1 MNDMDMA
8 IKIAKQVSKNGGQTF
23 LVGGCVRDEIL
34 GKEIKD
40 VDIEVHNIEVEK
52 LLEILSSLGEV
63 KKIGASFGVFNLKGY
78 DIDIAMPR
86 KEKSS
91 GRGHRDFEIYVDP
104 FIGFKEAAKRRDFT
118 MNALMKDILTGEVID
133 SFGGVYDLKNKIIRH
148 VNDESFCEDPLRV
161 FRAAQFASRFD
172 FKIDQ
177 KTIDLSSKMDLS
189 ALAFE
194 RVFEE
199 LKKALLKSDK
209 PSVFFE
215 ALRYMNQLSTWFKEI
230 EDLIGVKQPKEHH
243 PEGDVFNHTMLVLNQ
258 AAKLRQ
264 DAKDPLAFML
274 AAMCHDF
281 GKAVTT
287 KIDENGKV
295 TSYKHELESV
305 KITEAFLD
313 RLNKVNLKKEV
324 LNLVELHMKPNQMY
338 NIAKKKSMMKLWDK
352 AICPEDLI
360 LLARADSL
368 GRDKIHDYDEIEKI
382 LRASLED
389 YKNLMKKPQITGK
402 DLISLGL
409 KPGEQFSEYIK
420 FGHKL
425 HLSGVPK
432 EEVLRHVSADIN
444 KKQLL

>member
-1 MNDMDMA
+1 MRDMDMA
-8 IKIAKQVSKNGGQTF
+8 IKIAKQVSENGGRTF

-40 VDIEVHNIEVEK
+40 IDIEVHNIEIEK
-52 LLEILSSLGEV
+52 LLDILNSLGEV

-104 FIGFKEAAKRRDFT
+104 FIGYKEAAKRRDFT

-133 SFGGVYDLKNKIIRH
+133 SFGGIDDLKNKTIRH

-215 ALRYMNQLSTWFKEI
+215 SLRDMNQLSTWFKEV
-230 EDLIGVKQPKEHH
+230 EDLIGVNQPKEHH

-258 AAKLRQ
+258 AAKLRK

-338 NIAKKKSMMKLWDK
+338 NIAKKKSMMKLWDE

>member
-1 MNDMDMA
+1 
-8 IKIAKQVSKNGGQTF
+8 
-23 LVGGCVRDEIL
+23 
-34 GKEIKD
+34 
-40 VDIEVHNIEVEK
+40 
-52 LLEILSSLGEV
+52 
-63 KKIGASFGVFNLKGY
+63 
-78 DIDIAMPR
+78 
-86 KEKSS
+86 
-91 GRGHRDFEIYVDP
+91 
-104 FIGFKEAAKRRDFT
+104 
-118 MNALMKDILTGEVID
+118 
-133 SFGGVYDLKNKIIRH
+133 KNKIIRH

-215 ALRYMNQLSTWFKEI
+215 TLRDMNQLSTWFKEV

-287 KIDENGKV
+287 EIDENGKV

-324 LNLVELHMKPNQMY
+324 LNLVKLHMKPNQMY
-338 NIAKKKSMMKLWDK
+338 NIAKKKSMMKLWDE

-389 YKNLMKKPQITGK
+389 YKKLMKKPQITGK

>member
-281 GKAVTT
+281 GKVVTT

>member
-1 MNDMDMA
+1 MRDMDMA
-8 IKIAKQVSKNGGQTF
+8 IKIAKQVSENGGRTF

-40 VDIEVHNIEVEK
+40 IDIEVHNIEIEK
-52 LLEILSSLGEV
+52 LIEILNSLGEV

-104 FIGFKEAAKRRDFT
+104 FIGYKEAAKRRDFT

-133 SFGGVYDLKNKIIRH
+133 SFGGIDDLKNKTIRH

-215 ALRYMNQLSTWFKEI
+215 SLRDMNQLSTWFKEV
-230 EDLIGVKQPKEHH
+230 EDLIGVNQPKEHH

-258 AAKLRQ
+258 AAKLRK

-324 LNLVELHMKPNQMY
+324 LNLVELHMRPNQMY
-338 NIAKKKSMMKLWDK
+338 NVAKKKSMMRLWDK
-352 AICPEDLI
+352 CICPEDLI

-368 GRDKIHDYDEIEKI
+368 GRDKIKDYDEIEKI
-382 LRASLED
+382 LRASLKD
-389 YKNLMKKPQITGK
+389 YKNLMKKPQVTGK

-409 KPGEQFSEYIK
+409 KPGEEFSKYIQ

-432 EEVLRHVSADIN
+432 EQVLRHISADID
-444 KKQLL
+444 KKQSL

>member
-1 MNDMDMA
+1 MKDMAMA
-8 IKIAKQVSKNGGQTF
+8 IKIAEQVSKNGGRTF

-133 SFGGVYDLKNKIIRH
+133 SFGGIDDLKNKTIRH

-199 LKKALLKSDK
+199 LKKVLLKSDK

-215 ALRYMNQLSTWFKEI
+215 TLRDMNQLSTWFKEV

-243 PEGDVFNHTMLVLNQ
+243 PEGDVFNHTMLVLDQ

-264 DAKDPLAFML
+264 KAKDPLAFML
-274 AAMCHDF
+274 SAMCHDF

-287 KIDENGKV
+287 EINENGKV

-305 KITEAFLD
+305 EIAEAFLD

-324 LNLVELHMKPNQMY
+324 LNLVKLHMKPNQMY
-338 NIAKKKSMMKLWDK
+338 NIAKKKSMMKLWDE

>member
-63 KKIGASFGVFNLKGY
+63 KKIGASFGVFNLKGS

-215 ALRYMNQLSTWFKEI
+215 ALRYMNQLSTWFKEV

-338 NIAKKKSMMKLWDK
+338 NIAKKKSMMKLWDE

-389 YKNLMKKPQITGK
+389 YKNLMKKPEITGK
-402 DLISLGL
+402 DLIALGL
-409 KPGEQFSEYIK
+409 KPGQEFSEYIK

-432 EEVLRHVSADIN
+432 EEVLRHISANIN
-444 KKQLL
+444 KKQSS

>member
-215 ALRYMNQLSTWFKEI
+215 ALRYMNQISTWFKEI

-338 NIAKKKSMMKLWDK
+338 NIAKKKSMMKLWDE

>member
-8 IKIAKQVSKNGGQTF
+8 VKIAKQVSKNGGRTF

-40 VDIEVHNIEVEK
+40 IDIEVHNIEVEK

-133 SFGGVYDLKNKIIRH
+133 SFGGIDDLKNKTIRH

-199 LKKALLKSDK
+199 LKKVLLKSDK

-215 ALRYMNQLSTWFKEI
+215 ALRDMNQLSTWFKEI
-230 EDLIGVKQPKEHH
+230 EDLIDVKQPKEHH

-287 KIDENGKV
+287 EIDENGKV

-382 LRASLED
+382 LRDSLED
-389 YKNLMKKPQITGK
+389 YKNLMKRPEITGK
-402 DLISLGL
+402 DLIALGL
-409 KPGEQFSEYIK
+409 KPGQEFSEYIK

-432 EEVLRHVSADIN
+432 EEVLRHISANIN
-444 KKQLL
+444 KRQSS

>member
-1 MNDMDMA
+1 MNKDMNMA
-8 IKIAKQVSKNGGQTF
+8 VNIAKIVSEQGGRTF

-40 VDIEVHNIEVEK
+40 IDIEIHNITVEA
-52 LLEILSSLGEV
+52 LLNILESLGDV

-104 FIGFKEAAKRRDFT
+104 FIGHKEAAKRRDFT
-118 MNALMKDILTGEVID
+118 MNALMKDILTGEIID
-133 SFGGVYDLKNKIIRH
+133 SFGGVKDLENKIIRH

-172 FKIDQ
+172 FEIDK
-177 KTIDLSSKMDLS
+177 KTMDLSSKMDLS
-189 ALAFE
+189 ALAFD

-209 PSVFFE
+209 PAVFFE
-215 ALRYMNQLSTWFKEI
+215 TLKDMNQLSFWFKEI
-230 EDLIGVKQPKEHH
+230 EDLIGVEQPKEHH
-243 PEGDVFNHTMLVLNQ
+243 PEGDVFNHTMLVLNE
-258 AAKLRQ
+258 AAKLREK
-264 DAKDPLAFML
+264 ANDPLAFML

-287 KIDENGKV
+287 EINEDGKV
-295 TSYKHELESV
+295 TAHGHEVESV
-305 KITEAFLD
+305 KIAEGFLD
-313 RLNKVNLKKEV
+313 KLNKVNLKKEV
-324 LNLVELHMKPNQMY
+324 LNLVKLHMKPNQMY
-338 NIAKKKSMMKLWDK
+338 NIAKKKSMMKLWDEV
-352 AICPEDLI
+352 ISPEDLI

-368 GRDKIHDYDEIEKI
+368 GRDKVEDYDEIEKI
-382 LRASLED
+382 LRASLND
-389 YKNLMKKPQITGK
+389 YRDLMKKPEVTGK
-402 DLISLGL
+402 DLIALGL
-409 KPGEQFSEYIK
+409 KPGKEFADYIQ

-425 HLSGVPK
+425 HLSGVSK
-432 EEVLRHVSADIN
+432 EEVLRHIEANIN
-444 KKQLL
+444 KKA

>member
-215 ALRYMNQLSTWFKEI
+215 ALRYMNQLSTWFKEV

-264 DAKDPLAFML
+264 YAKNPLAFML

-287 KIDENGKV
+287 EINENGKV

-338 NIAKKKSMMKLWDK
+338 NIAKKKSMMKLWDE

-360 LLARADSL
+360 LLARSDSL

>member
-215 ALRYMNQLSTWFKEI
+215 ALRYMNQISTWFKEI

-324 LNLVELHMKPNQMY
+324 LNLVKLHMKPNQMY
-338 NIAKKKSMMKLWDK
+338 NIAKKKSMMKLWDE

-389 YKNLMKKPQITGK
+389 YKNLMKKPEITGK
-402 DLISLGL
+402 DLIALGL
-409 KPGEQFSEYIK
+409 KPGQEFSEYIK

-432 EEVLRHVSADIN
+432 EEVLRHISANIN
-444 KKQLL
+444 KKQSS

>member
-338 NIAKKKSMMKLWDK
+338 NIAKKKSMMKLWDE

>member
-215 ALRYMNQLSTWFKEI
+215 ALRYMNQLSTWFKEV

>member
-215 ALRYMNQLSTWFKEI
+215 ALRYMNQLSTWFKEV

-338 NIAKKKSMMKLWDK
+338 NIAKKKSMMKLWDE

-389 YKNLMKKPQITGK
+389 YKNLMKKPEITGK
-402 DLISLGL
+402 DLIALGL
-409 KPGEQFSEYIK
+409 KPGQEFSEYIK

-432 EEVLRHVSADIN
+432 EEVLRHISANIN
-444 KKQLL
+444 KKQSS

>member
-338 NIAKKKSMMKLWDK
+338 NIAKKKSMMKLWDE

-389 YKNLMKKPQITGK
+389 YKNLMKKPEITGK
-402 DLISLGL
+402 DLIALGL
-409 KPGEQFSEYIK
+409 KPGQEFSEYIK

-432 EEVLRHVSADIN
+432 EEVLRHISANIN
-444 KKQLL
+444 KKQSS

>member
-281 GKAVTT
+281 GKVVTT

-389 YKNLMKKPQITGK
+389 YKNLMKKPEITGK
-402 DLISLGL
+402 DLIALGL
-409 KPGEQFSEYIK
+409 KPGQEFSEYIK

-432 EEVLRHVSADIN
+432 EEVLRHISANIN
-444 KKQLL
+444 KKQSS